1 LVPVLFVIG
10 PSGTTAQ
17 ASPIKHHD
25 AAIKNVQGHVHEHA
39 QAAHGHA
46 HAQAAHGH
54 AHAQAE
60 TATGWNNY
68 LAGGPLYWAKADPP
82 VITGQIRALMH
93 EALKSADAVA
103 NPNVEYLLWRRS
115 LDPSRFDSFH
125 PKMGRQLAS
134 ILPTTF
140 PSSPPQAQQLQ
151 PESTPTPS
159 SSVTT
164 SSSSVPTPSSST
176 SITRTKPA
184 IAPDALTP
192 PAKLSPEPAA
202 IPEPGTLIMG
212 LAMIGTGL
220 WWRSRQQRASCHE

>member
-1 LVPVLFVIG
+1 LVPVLFVLG

-25 AAIKNVQGHVHEHA
+25 AAIMHVQGHV
-39 QAAHGHA
+39 HA

-54 AHAQAE
+54 ALAH
-60 TATGWNNY
+60 TASGWNNY

-93 EALKSADAVA
+93 EALKSADPVA

-125 PKMGRQLAS
+125 SKMGRQLAS
-134 ILPTTF
+134 MLPTTY

-164 SSSSVPTPSSST
+164 PSSSVATPSSST
-176 SITRTKPA
+176 SIRPTKPA
-184 IAPDALTP
+184 IAPDAFTP
-192 PAKLSPEPAA
+192 PASLSPEPAA

-220 WWRSRQQRASCHE
+220 WWRSRQQRSSCDE